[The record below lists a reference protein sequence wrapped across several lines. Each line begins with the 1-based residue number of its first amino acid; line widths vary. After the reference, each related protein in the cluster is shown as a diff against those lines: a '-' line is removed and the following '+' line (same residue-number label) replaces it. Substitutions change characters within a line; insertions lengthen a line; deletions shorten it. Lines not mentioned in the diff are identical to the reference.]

1 MNKNRNI
8 VSGKSRDSP
17 VLDHTHRS
25 HALLSASA
33 AKRWLNCPPSARL
46 NDQFPDETSVYAA
59 EGTAAHELGEYKI
72 RHGYLHDRMQR
83 PQSEFYTD
91 EIEEATDMYAEFVI
105 GIVEDMRRAGSNP
118 LLLVEEKLDYS
129 HIVPS
134 GFGTGD
140 IVVIGKTDDGRGLLH
155 VVDYKNGKGVFVS
168 CDHNPQMMLY
178 AVGALH
184 AYGFIYDIEVVRMT
198 VFQPFL
204 DNISTFE
211 MSADELTAWAESI
224 RPIAQMA
231 YEGKGE
237 QKPGD
242 WCRFCKAKPVCK
254 ACLDEALSLAREEF
268 TELPDPPILGDEA
281 ETISPGAGDAMSTA
295 EADKLSTGGGG
306 VGEAESEVTDATAP
320 YSCDTN
326 TVVFKS
332 PGLVP
337 ISELAA
343 VMPTLNRI
351 SSWIDSVFAF
361 VANEAINHG
370 VEVPGYKI
378 VEGRSKRVFS
388 DVKSVVEAA
397 AEAGY
402 TDVYKKEL
410 ISLTEFEKMMGK
422 KKFAE
427 VLGRYVLKPP
437 GKLSLVPESDPR
449 EAVVLES
456 SAVADEFEALE

>member
-1 MNKNRNI
+1 MNKNRKT
-8 VSGKSRDSP
+8 VAGGARDSP
-17 VLDHTHRS
+17 VLDHAHRS

-59 EGTAAHELGEYKI
+59 EGTFMHEVCEYKI
-72 RHGYLHDRMQR
+72 RHDYLHERMKR
-83 PQSEFYTD
+83 PQSDEFYTD
-91 EIEEATDMYAEFVI
+91 EVEEVTDIYAQFVIETIEEMKKT
-105 GIVEDMRRAGSNP
+105 GSTP
-118 LLLVEEKLDYS
+118 LILIEEKLDYS
-129 HIVPS
+129 HVVPS

-140 IVVIGKTDDGRGLLH
+140 MVLIGKSEGGDDGDDGRGLLH
-155 VVDYKNGKGVFVS
+155 VIDFKGGRGVFVS

-184 AYGFIYDIEVVRMT
+184 AYGFIYDIEVVRMSI
-198 VFQPFL
+198 VQPRL
-204 DNISTFE
+204 SNISTFE
-211 MSADELTAWAESI
+211 MSADELMIWAESI

-254 ACLDEALSLAREEF
+254 ACLDEALALAREEF
-268 TELPDPPILGDEA
+268 TELPDDSPFQLEPDIPMAVEKICEDDRVVEDAAEGD
-281 ETISPGAGDAMSTA
+281 
-295 EADKLSTGGGG
+295 L
-306 VGEAESEVTDATAP
+306 TDATAP
-320 YSCDTN
+320 YSSDTN

-370 VEVPGYKI
+370 VEVPGYKV

-388 DVKSVVEAA
+388 DTRSVVEAA

-402 TDVYKKEL
+402 SDVYKKEL

-427 VLGRYVLKPP
+427 VLGKYVLKPP

-449 EAVVLES
+449 EAVVMES
-456 SAVADEFEALE
+456 STVSDEFEALE